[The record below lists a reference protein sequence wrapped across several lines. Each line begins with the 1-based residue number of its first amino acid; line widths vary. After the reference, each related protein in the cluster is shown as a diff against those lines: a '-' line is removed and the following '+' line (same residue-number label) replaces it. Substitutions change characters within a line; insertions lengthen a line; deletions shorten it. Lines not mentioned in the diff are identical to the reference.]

1 MRAKLLVVVILMICS
16 NELMAEDEADIFK
29 EEQTEEGKTKE
40 TAGQKG
46 DYGYLSKDGT
56 RTKRSTGEEN
66 QAQIPADFESTAVQT
81 SYFPG
86 QCLMCPPGGPGP
98 RGPPGQQ
105 GLPGRDGRDGR
116 DQPLT
121 GTSANTVG
129 QAPNDSLTGVTYV
142 HWGKTTCPDQSQLVY
157 AGIVGGKHYTQ
168 QGSGTNY
175 LCLRSN
181 PTFDRP
187 QAGISPFAA
196 YIYGTEFE
204 AGSYAG
210 LPGLSQEA
218 EVACSV
224 CLATSKQTVLMIPGV
239 NSCPQGQGWT
249 EEYHGYLTANHYG
262 YFATEYICMDHE
274 AEGIPRTDHDN
285 DPSLLYMVEGMCGT
299 NGGGLPCPP
308 YVDGYEITCVVC
320 SL

>member
-1 MRAKLLVVVILMICS
+1 MRAKLLVVVFLMIFS
-16 NELMAEDEADIFK
+16 NKLMAEDVAEIFK
-29 EEQTEEGKTKE
+29 GQTDEATKE
-40 TAGQKG
+40 TAGHKG
-46 DYGYLSKDGT
+46 HYGYLSQDGT
-56 RTKRSTGEEN
+56 RTKRSAGQED
-66 QAQIPADFESTAVQT
+66 QAQIPGSFAPVQT
-81 SYFPG
+81 SYFLG

-116 DQPLT
+116 DQPLSV
-121 GTSANTVG
+121 TSANTAG

-157 AGIVGGKHYTQ
+157 AGLVGGKRYTEK
-168 QGSGTNY
+168 GSGTNY
-175 LCLRSN
+175 LCLHSN

-187 QAGISPFAA
+187 QAGKNYGA

-204 AGSYAG
+204 SGRYAG
-210 LPGLSQEA
+210 LPQLSQEA
-218 EVACSV
+218 DVGCSV
-224 CLATSKQTVLMIPGV
+224 CLASSKHDVIMIPGV
-239 NSCPQGQGWT
+239 NSCPQGQGWR
-249 EEYHGYLTANHYG
+249 EEYHGYLTAMHST

-274 AEGIPRTDHDN
+274 AEAIPGSSHDN
-285 DPSLLYMVEGMCGT
+285 DPSLLYMVEGVCGSS
-299 NGGGLPCPP
+299 GGGLPCPP

>member
-1 MRAKLLVVVILMICS
+1 MRAKLLVVVILICS
-16 NELMAEDEADIFK
+16 NELMAQDEAELFK

-40 TAGQKG
+40 TAGHKG
-46 DYGYLSKDGT
+46 DNGYLSKDVT
-56 RTKRSTGEEN
+56 RTKRSTGQED
-66 QAQIPADFESTAVQT
+66 QAQIPGSFAPVQT
-81 SYFPG
+81 SYFLG

-121 GTSANTVG
+121 SNSASTDQPSNG
-129 QAPNDSLTGVTYV
+129 SLAGVTYV
-142 HWGKTTCPDQSQLVY
+142 HWGKTTCPDNSQLVY
-157 AGIVGGKHYTQ
+157 AGIVGGKHFTQ
-168 QGSGTNY
+168 KGSGTNY
-175 LCLRSN
+175 LCLHSN

-187 QAGISPFAA
+187 QAGRNYGA

-210 LPGLSQEA
+210 LPQLSQEA

-224 CLATSKQTVLMIPGV
+224 CLATSKHDVLMIPGV
-239 NSCPQGQGWT
+239 NSCPQGQGWR
-249 EEYHGYLTANHYG
+249 EEYHGYLTAMHYT
-262 YFATEYICMDHE
+262 YSATEYICMDHE
-274 AEGIPRTDHDN
+274 AEGIPRTGHDN
-285 DPSLLYMVEGMCGT
+285 DPSLLYVVEGVCGSS
-299 NGGGLPCPP
+299 GGGLPCPP